1 MGPRGPPPPRSGFEG
16 LRMTPAGLSEGALG
30 SDLEDKPWLLS
41 SQDAETRRQPEE
53 APPGPRSALPADR
66 WRPSARRPHSRA
78 WPQGPA
84 WTQGQL
90 WQEGSVCGQ
99 GVRGA
104 GPARLP

>member
-1 MGPRGPPPPRSGFEG
+1 MVAVILGRG
-16 LRMTPAGLSEGALG
+16 
-30 SDLEDKPWLLS
+30 D
-41 SQDAETRRQPEE
+41 RRQPEE

-78 WPQGPA
+78 WPQG
-84 WTQGQL
+84 QL